1 MLAAIRY
8 LPFGM
13 SDELI
18 IKVENLTKAY
28 RIWEN
33 PSARL
38 KSPIIE
44 SVAGVF
50 PKSSA
55 PHRALSAR
63 AARGYRD
70 FFALQNIS
78 FTVRRGEGTGIIG
91 RNGSGKSTLLQLIAG
106 TLTPTSGSLSVNG
119 RVSALL
125 ELGSGFNPEFT
136 GRENVFLNGSIYGLG
151 RREMQG
157 KFDEIAE
164 FADIG
169 DFIEQPV
176 KTYSSGMMVRLA
188 FAVGLAVEPDILIID
203 EALSVGDVFFQQ
215 KCFKK
220 LHHLLERGVTMLF
233 VSHDM
238 EAVRN
243 LCEQV
248 ILLDHGEMN
257 YLGSPDETVSR
268 YYALFGKK
276 LEVGVTPSP
285 FGGSEANAKKAAEA
299 LKSDLRAN
307 DLLPKAKSRHGNR
320 QLEIMHAAVENE
332 HGVSSLRVEMT
343 RVLTI
348 RCLLRA
354 AHAISEPALGLN
366 IYDRML
372 NLVFAAGTRQLGLV
386 LEPMAPGEE
395 RVLTLKL
402 TCDLQPGEY
411 TFSLESS
418 EPSQEG
424 PNFGY
429 LQDKYEGLGPIVVHY
444 EHNHTW
450 PFYGIARLPLQITTD

>member
-1 MLAAIRY
+1 
-8 LPFGM
+8 M
-13 SDELI
+13 SAESI
-18 IKVENLTKAY
+18 IQVQNLTKAY

-38 KSPIIE
+38 KSPFWE
-44 SVAGVF
+44 SIAGVF
-50 PKSSA
+50 PKKSG
-55 PHRALSAR
+55 PHRALTAR
-63 AARGYRD
+63 AAKGYRD
-70 FFALQNIS
+70 FYALRDIS
-78 FTVRRGEGTGIIG
+78 FTVHRGQGTGIIG

-106 TLTPTSGSLSVNG
+106 TLTPTTGSLAVRG

-136 GRENVFLNGSIYGLG
+136 GRENVFLNGSIYGLS
-151 RREMQG
+151 RAQMQG
-157 KFDEIAE
+157 KFEEIAA

-169 DFIEQPV
+169 DFIDQPV

-220 LHHLLERGVTMLF
+220 LHRLLEGGVTLLF

-248 ILLDHGEMN
+248 VLLDHGKMN
-257 YLGSPDETVSR
+257 FLGSPDETVSR
-268 YYALFGKK
+268 YYALFGKR
-276 LEVGVTPSP
+276 LESAAPTTAQN
-285 FGGSEANAKKAAEA
+285 GSSKVQKKAASEV
-299 LKSDLRAN
+299 LKELQAH
-307 DLLPKAKSRHGNR
+307 DLLPRAKSRHGNR
-320 QLEIMHAAVENE
+320 QLEIVHAIIENE
-332 HGVSSLRVEMT
+332 HGSPSLRVEMT
-343 RVLTI
+343 RTLNL

-354 AHAISEPALGLN
+354 RGVITEPAIGLN
-366 IYDRML
+366 IYDRMA
-372 NLVFAAGTRQLGLV
+372 NLVFAAGTRQLGMV
-386 LEPMAPGEE
+386 LEPMREGDE
-395 RVLTLKL
+395 RLITMKL

-411 TFSLESS
+411 TFSIEST
-418 EPSQEG
+418 EPSAEG
-424 PNFGY
+424 PNFGF
-429 LQDKYEGLGPIVVHY
+429 LQDKHEGLGPLVVHY

-450 PFYGIARLPLQITTD
+450 PFYGMARLPLEITVD

>member
-1 MLAAIRY
+1 
-8 LPFGM
+8 M
-13 SDELI
+13 SDAPI
-18 IKVENLTKAY
+18 IQVDNITKAY

-38 KSPIIE
+38 KSPFWE
-44 SVAGVF
+44 GLAGIF
-50 PKSSA
+50 PQKSA
-55 PHRALSAR
+55 PHRALSSR
-63 AARGYRD
+63 AAKGYRD
-70 FFALQNIS
+70 FYALRDIS
-78 FTVRRGEGTGIIG
+78 FTVRRGQGTGIIG

-106 TLTPTSGSLSVNG
+106 TLTSTSGSLSVTG

-136 GRENVFLNGSIYGLG
+136 GRENVFLNGSIYGLS
-151 RREMQG
+151 RNEMQG
-157 KFDEIAE
+157 KFYEIAA

-188 FAVGLAVEPDILIID
+188 FAVGFAVEPDILIID

-220 LHHLLERGVTMLF
+220 LHDLLEKGVTLLF

-248 ILLDHGEMN
+248 ILLDHGVMN
-257 YLGSPDETVSR
+257 FIGSPDETVSR
-268 YYALFGKK
+268 YYALFGQR
-276 LEVGVTPSP
+276 LEQTASLPPTV
-285 FGGSEANAKKAAEA
+285 EANPKKAGEA
-299 LKSDLRAN
+299 MLAALRIH
-307 DLLPKAKSRHGNR
+307 DLLPKAKSRHGDS
-320 QLEIMHAAVENE
+320 QLEIVHAAVENE
-332 HGVSSLRVEMT
+332 HGAPSLRVEMC
-343 RVLTI
+343 RVLTL
-348 RCLLRA
+348 RCLVRSRVSV
-354 AHAISEPALGLN
+354 HDPALGLN
-366 IYDRML
+366 LYDRIG

-386 LEPMAPGEE
+386 LAPMAAGDE
-395 RVLTLKL
+395 RVVTLKL

-411 TFSLESS
+411 TFSLEAS

-424 PNFGY
+424 PNFGF
-429 LQDKYEGLGPIVVHY
+429 LQDKHEGLGPIVVHY

-450 PFYGIARLPLQITTD
+450 PFYGIARLPLEITVE

>member
-1 MLAAIRY
+1 
-8 LPFGM
+8 M
-13 SDELI
+13 SDAPI
-18 IKVENLTKAY
+18 IQVDNITKAY
-28 RIWEN
+28 RIWES

-38 KSPIIE
+38 KSPFWE
-44 SVAGVF
+44 GLAGIF
-50 PKSSA
+50 PKKSVL
-55 PHRALSAR
+55 HRTLASR
-63 AARGYRD
+63 AAKGYRD
-70 FFALQNIS
+70 FYALRDIS

-106 TLTPTSGSLSVNG
+106 TLTPTSGSLSVKG

-151 RREMQG
+151 RSEMEG
-157 KFDEIAE
+157 KFEEIAS

-176 KTYSSGMMVRLA
+176 KTYSSGMMIRLA

-220 LHHLLERGVTMLF
+220 LHGLLEKGVTLLF

-248 ILLDHGEMN
+248 ILLDQGAMN
-257 YLGSPDETVSR
+257 FIGSPDETVSR

-276 LEVGVTPSP
+276 QESAPPLPAITEVAPKRV
-285 FGGSEANAKKAAEA
+285 AEA
-299 LKSDLRAN
+299 MKENLRIH
-307 DLLPKAKSRHGNR
+307 DLLPKAKSRHGDC
-320 QLEIMHAAVENE
+320 QLEIVHAAVENE
-332 HGVSSLRVEMT
+332 HGVPSLRVEMT
-343 RVLTI
+343 RVLTL

-354 AHAISEPALGLN
+354 RLDVPEPAIGLN
-366 IYDRML
+366 LYDRMA
-372 NLVFAAGTRQLGLV
+372 NLIFAAGTRQLGLV
-386 LEPMAPGEE
+386 LAPMTAGDE
-395 RVLTLKL
+395 RIVKLTL

-411 TFSLESS
+411 TFSLEAS

-424 PNFGY
+424 PNFGF

-450 PFYGIARLPLQITTD
+450 PFYGIARLPLEITTE